1 MRVLVTGGTGML
13 GATLVPALKGA
24 GHCVFTQGRA
34 SGGAYSAD
42 LTDFHV
48 TVSMLKEIRPE
59 CIVNLVAQ
67 TNVDACEADLHSAYL
82 LNVRTVE
89 NLAAAIRLYGKVHLI
104 HISTDQVY
112 DGVGMSTE
120 DQVRLPNNY
129 AMTKYAGEM
138 AAALV
143 NGTVLRTNFFGPSAL
158 ASRLSFSDWLLKN
171 FREHIPFTAFSDVIV
186 NPLSMATL
194 SLMINKVIQ
203 APVEGVFNL
212 GSQNPLSKAGFAFQ
226 VANTF
231 GLEPTHMRTDSV
243 DTLALRAR
251 RPKDMSMD
259 CTLFSRTFGITL
271 PSLKN
276 EIQTL
281 KEESA

>member
-13 GATLVPALKGA
+13 GSTLVPVLKAA
-24 GHCVFTQGRA
+24 GHSVDAQSRN
-34 SGGAYSAD
+34 SGGTSSAD
-42 LTDFHV
+42 LTDLQS
-48 TVSMLKEIRPE
+48 TVSMLKESRPE

-89 NLAAAIRLYGKVHLI
+89 NLAAAIRQYENVHFI
-104 HISTDQVY
+104 QISTDQVY
-112 DGVGMSTE
+112 DGAGLSKE
-120 DQVRLPNNY
+120 DDVRLTNNY
-129 AMTKYAGEM
+129 AMTKYAGEI
-138 AAALV
+138 AATLV
-143 NGTVLRTNFFGPSAL
+143 HGTVLRTNFFGPSAL
-158 ASRLSFSDWLLKN
+158 VGRLSFSDWLLKN

-203 APVEGVFNL
+203 TPIAGVFNL
-212 GSQNPLSKAGFAFQ
+212 GSQNPLSKAEVALQ

-231 GLEPTHMRTDSV
+231 GLETTHMLMGSV
-243 DTLALRAR
+243 DALALPAR
-251 RPKDMSMD
+251 RPKNMSMD
-259 CTLFSRTFGITL
+259 CALFSRTFGVTL
-271 PSLKN
+271 PSLKQ

-281 KEESA
+281 KVESV